1 MLHYVNLKP
10 GFLPPVPEV
19 VLAHVADRALVVAV
33 RQQPADRALVVVV
46 RQQAVVGGLEV
57 TEW

>member
-1 MLHYVNLKP
+1 
-10 GFLPPVPEV
+10 
-19 VLAHVADRALVVAV
+19 VAV